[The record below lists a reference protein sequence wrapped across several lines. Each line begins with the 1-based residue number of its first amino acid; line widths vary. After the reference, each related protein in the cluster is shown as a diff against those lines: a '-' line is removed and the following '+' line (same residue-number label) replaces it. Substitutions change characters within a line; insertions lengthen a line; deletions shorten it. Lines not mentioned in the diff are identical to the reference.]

1 MRKLLLFL
9 TFACLVSCVSGIM
22 QEEKGRPLEII
33 VDVAAY
39 NQDVNDLST
48 KASINNGVFTSFA
61 IGDDLGLFAVDKD
74 GTLIADNY
82 RYVVQK
88 TGNIYRVDES
98 GNVIASDVYYDQDYT
113 YFAYAPYNSRYDGCE
128 SIDKIIERY
137 KIVYPSLYADQSTQ
151 EKYNAADL
159 LVCRTPQQSGLTL
172 RLSFTHAMSLMK
184 IFYNG
189 ESSDLTVEHPVSLSQ
204 MYKPDGAVTYSYIS
218 LPQNNVEVYG
228 TALSKQTDDEEAND
242 VEYYS
247 YWQTKIDLV
256 ENHSLYISI
265 YCQPTVSY
273 KSAGVDMGFPSGC
286 IWANHNLGSESASD
300 LSGRGGVWYDADG
313 NPKKELMESELHSCF
328 DRGDYYS
335 WGELVTKYGQPAL
348 LFNTDGSYIGRI
360 RATGD
365 SYNGTNAVTPLVAGS
380 DKGYYPE
387 TYIDRNYSYADIDGN
402 IAGTEYDVVRNK
414 LWKGEWRIPNEN
426 EIDELMRNCDIE
438 VYDCYYEDNVRY
450 AQWIA
455 EKDEE
460 GNYVNLHPD
469 NSEFFGTDD
478 VRPYRYL
485 VPIFKFTSKING
497 EVLYFPGGT
506 WSDWS
511 IDMLA
516 TNSRNYHGLKTAAN
530 YGSDYG
536 GMYYFA
542 SSASHNHHDCSSY
555 MELETTKL
563 VDSATG
569 KITNVIPVRKRSSYV
584 DSEGKTITL
593 EGLTQNGHRY
603 TGMLIRPVYGGRNWN
618 VNMQTQSAIRIN
630 VEER

>member
-1 MRKLLLFL
+1 MRKILLLL
-9 TFACLVSCVSGIM
+9 TFACLVSCVSGVM
-22 QEEKGRPLEII
+22 QEEKRMPLEIMA
-33 VDVAAY
+33 DVAAY
-39 NQDVNDLST
+39 NQNVNDLST

-74 GTLIADNY
+74 GTLVADNY
-82 RYVVQK
+82 RYVLQK
-88 TGNIYRVDES
+88 TGNIYRVDAS
-98 GNVIASDVYYDQDYT
+98 GNVIASDVYYDRDYT
-113 YFAYAPYNSRYDGCE
+113 YFAYAPYNSRYNGCI
-128 SIDKIIERY
+128 SIDEIVEKY
-137 KIVYPSLYADQSTQ
+137 KSVYPALYADQSTQ
-151 EKYNAADL
+151 EKYNEADL
-159 LVCRTPQQSGLTL
+159 LVCKTPQQSGLTL
-172 RLSFTHAMSLMK
+172 YLSFTHAMSLMK

-189 ESSDLTVEHPVSLSQ
+189 EDTDLTVEHPVSLSQ
-204 MYKPDGAVTYSYIS
+204 MYRPEGAVTYSYIC
-218 LPQNNVEVYG
+218 LPENDVEVYG
-228 TALSKQTDDEEAND
+228 TALSKQTDEGEESE
-242 VEYYS
+242 VKYYS
-247 YWQTKIDLV
+247 YWQTNINLV

-265 YCQPTVSY
+265 YSQPTVSY
-273 KSAGVDMGFPSGC
+273 KTAGVDMGFPSGC
-286 IWANHNLGSESASD
+286 IWANHNLGAESASD
-300 LSGRGGVWYDADG
+300 LSTRGGVWYDADG
-313 NPKKELMESELHSCF
+313 NPKTELMESELHSCF

-335 WGELVTKYGQPAL
+335 WGELVTKYGKPAV
-348 LFNTDGSYIGRI
+348 LFSTEGSNIGRI
-360 RATGD
+360 SATGD

-387 TYIDRNYSYADIDGN
+387 TYIDRKYTYADIDGN

-438 VYDCYYEDNVRY
+438 VYDWYYEDNVRY

-455 EKDEE
+455 EKDDE

-485 VPIFKFTSKING
+485 ITIFKFTSKING

-530 YGSDYG
+530 YSSDYG

-542 SSASHNHHDCSSY
+542 SSASHDHHDCSSY
-555 MELETTKL
+555 MEMETSIT
-563 VDSATG
+563 VDSVTG
-569 KITNVIPVRKRSSYV
+569 KIINVIPVRKRSSYV
-584 DSEGKTITL
+584 DSEGNTINL

-618 VNMQTQSAIRIN
+618 INTPTQSSIRIN